1 MIAPENFAVS
11 AGLKFIGERMRPQ
24 RLVIPALC
32 LLAACSNP
40 VGKPSA
46 EPLPAV
52 PLAEAGRQ
60 VPLNAATMKM
70 SFSPVV
76 KKAAPAVV
84 NVYSR
89 RVVRQAVDP
98 FWGMFG
104 GGLGLS
110 RERIA
115 QSLGSGVVVRSDGVI
130 VTNNHVIEGGQEI
143 MVVLADR
150 REFPAK
156 VLLADPRVDVAVL
169 KIDTGAERLP
179 VLALDDHED
188 SQIGDLV
195 LAIGDPF
202 GVGQTV
208 TNGIVSALARTGV
221 GITDVSYFIQTDAAI
236 NPGNSGGAL
245 VNMNGDM
252 IGMNTAILSQS
263 GASNGIGFAIPAA
276 LVKRVV
282 ETAVGGAKS
291 ASFRPWLGLKTQTVT
306 AEIARSMGMD
316 RPAGVLVTDVFPE
329 SPAARA
335 GLHQGDL
342 VLSVDGQAIEDEASL
357 NYRVMTHKP
366 GEDIV
371 LQVRR
376 EHGGNETVR
385 LRAGATPG
393 GAARD
398 ERLITGR
405 NPFAGA
411 TVINLSPAAAEELG
425 LDPFVAKSGVLI
437 TKIED
442 GVAAGLGL
450 QPGDV
455 IKEVNGKVVTS
466 TAELQGQLAAGG
478 SSWRF
483 VVMRNGQVMKAQVR
497 L

>member
-1 MIAPENFAVS
+1 
-11 AGLKFIGERMRPQ
+11 MRPQ
-24 RLVIPALC
+24 HLILAALC
-32 LLAACSNP
+32 LLAACSKPASQPNAQSL
-40 VGKPSA
+40 PSA
-46 EPLPAV
+46 P
-52 PLAEAGRQ
+52 PLAEAGRR
-60 VPLNAATMKM
+60 VPPDIGAIKM
-70 SFSPVV
+70 SFAPVV
-76 KKAAPAVV
+76 KRAAPAVV

-110 RERIA
+110 RDRIA

-143 MVVLADR
+143 MVVLGDR

-156 VLLADPRVDVAVL
+156 VLLADSRADVAVL
-169 KIDTGAERLP
+169 KIDAGAERLP
-179 VLALDDHED
+179 VLAMDDHED
-188 SQIGDLV
+188 AQIGDLV

-263 GASNGIGFAIPAA
+263 GQSSGVGFAIPAA

-282 ETAVGGAKS
+282 ETALGGAKS
-291 ASFRPWLGLKTQTVT
+291 AELRPWLGLKTQTVT
-306 AEIARSMGMD
+306 ADIARSIGLD
-316 RPAGVLVTDVFPE
+316 RPHGVLVTDVFPDG
-329 SPAARA
+329 PGARA
-335 GLHQGDL
+335 GIHQGDL
-342 VLSVDGQAIEDEASL
+342 VLSVDGQPIEDEASL
-357 NYRVMTHKP
+357 NYRVLTHKA
-366 GEDIV
+366 GDDIA

-376 EHGGNETVR
+376 ERGAVETVR
-385 LRAGATPG
+385 VHASSPPAGAG
-393 GAARD
+393 RD
-398 ERLITGR
+398 ERLISGR
-405 NPFAGA
+405 NPFDGA
-411 TVINLSPAAAEELG
+411 TVINLSPAVADELG
-425 LDPFVAKSGVLI
+425 LDPFAAKGGVLVS
-437 TKIED
+437 KVQE
-442 GVAAGLGL
+442 GVAASLGL

-455 IKEVNGKVVTS
+455 IKEVNGKVITS
-466 TAELQGQLAAGG
+466 TAQLQGVLAAGG
-478 SSWRF
+478 ASWRF
-483 VVMRNGQVMKAQVR
+483 SVVRNGQTMSAQVR

>member
-1 MIAPENFAVS
+1 
-11 AGLKFIGERMRPQ
+11 MRPQ
-24 RLVIPALC
+24 RLVILVLC
-32 LLAACSNP
+32 LLAACSQP
-40 VGKPSA
+40 TGPSNA
-46 EPLPAV
+46 QALPPA
-52 PLAEAGRQ
+52 PLAEAGKRI
-60 VPLNAATMKM
+60 PPDAASMKM
-70 SFSPVV
+70 SFAPVV
-76 KKAAPAVV
+76 RKAAPAVV

-110 RERIA
+110 RDRIA

-130 VTNNHVIEGGQEI
+130 VTNNHVVEGGQEI
-143 MVVLADR
+143 MVVLGDR

-156 VLLADPRVDVAVL
+156 VLLADARADVAVL
-169 KIDTGAERLP
+169 KIDVGAERLP

-188 SQIGDLV
+188 TEIGDLV

-263 GASNGIGFAIPAA
+263 GTSSGVGFAIPAA

-282 ETAVGGAKS
+282 ESAMGGSKISGA
-291 ASFRPWLGLKTQTVT
+291 RPWLGIKTQTVT
-306 AEIARSMGMD
+306 AEIARSMGLD
-316 RPAGVLVTDVFPE
+316 RPTGVVVTDLYPDG
-329 SPAARA
+329 PGARA

-342 VLSVDGQAIEDEASL
+342 VLSVDGQPIDDEASL
-357 NYRVMTHKP
+357 NYRVLTHRA

-376 EHGGNETVR
+376 EHGSLQTIR
-385 LRAGATPG
+385 LRASSPPSGAP
-393 GAARD
+393 RD
-398 ERLITGR
+398 ERLISGR
-405 NPFAGA
+405 NPLSGA
-411 TVINLSPAAAEELG
+411 TVVNLSPAVADELG
-425 LDPFVAKSGVLI
+425 LDPFTANSGVLV
-437 TKIED
+437 TK
-442 GVAAGLGL
+442 VAGGFAANLGL

-455 IKEVNGKVVTS
+455 VKEVNGKAITS
-466 TAELQGQLAAGG
+466 TSQLQGLLALGG
-478 SSWRF
+478 SNWRI
-483 VVMRNGQVMKAQVR
+483 VLMRNGQQMTAQVR